1 MAPWIS
7 YNLRHNQMLEMDDSG
22 WVHISDLISLCP
34 PPEDNSEKILKIIQN
49 AVKNDKKGRYE
60 IIGNKIRATNGH
72 SVSLC
77 NTIMTPITKNDKFE
91 WVVHATSEASWKLIQ
106 EIGCLKKMTRDY
118 IHFAIKREHL
128 RNQSFVQIYLH
139 LHVEELLRD
148 GYNLFKTTNSVIGSF
163 EDIPLKYLCVGDRP

>member
-7 YNLRHNQMLEMDDSG
+7 YNLRHNQTIDMDNSG

-34 PPEDNSEKILKIIQN
+34 PPGGHRDEILKIIQN

-60 IIGNKIRATNGH
+60 IMGNKIRATNGH

-77 NTIMTPITKNDKFE
+77 NTIMTPITKNDKFD
-91 WVVHATSEASWKLIQ
+91 WVVHGTSEKSLKLIQ
-106 EIGCLKKMTRDY
+106 ESGCLKRMTRDY

-128 RNQSFVQIYLH
+128 RSESQVQIYLY
-139 LHVEELLRD
+139 LCVEQLLQD
-148 GYNLFKTTNSVIGSF
+148 GYKLFKTTNSVIGSF
-163 EDIPLKYLCVGDRP
+163 EDIPLKYLHIGDRP